1 MNKNHRSM
9 WMKLTTSIELDH
21 IVEPHQV
28 NEIYDIGDINHL
40 EETWQYVLVSM
51 NNRIFSIKELAV
63 WIKPNYINKTGYL
76 NKLIT

>member
-1 MNKNHRSM
+1 
-9 WMKLTTSIELDH
+9 MKLTTSIGLDH
-21 IVEPHQV
+21 IVEPHQI

-40 EETWQYVLVSM
+40 EETWKYVLVSM
-51 NNRIFSIKELAV
+51 NNTIFSAV

>member
-1 MNKNHRSM
+1 M

-21 IVEPHQV
+21 IVEPHQI

-51 NNRIFSIKELAV
+51 NNRIFSIK
-63 WIKPNYINKTGYL
+63 
-76 NKLIT
+76 